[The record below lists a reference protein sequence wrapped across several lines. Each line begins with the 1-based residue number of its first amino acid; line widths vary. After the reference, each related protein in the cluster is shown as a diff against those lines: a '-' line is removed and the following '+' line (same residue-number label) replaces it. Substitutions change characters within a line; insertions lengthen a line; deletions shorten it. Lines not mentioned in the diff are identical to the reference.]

1 MQGMLEHL
9 LERHVSLQ
17 WRGFLEALAGE
28 FTDQLDRGELRQLM
42 ARIGMRFAAAHPLG
56 PCESTDDL
64 AVALNT
70 RWRDAQWGYA
80 ELSDEHDFL
89 RIVHYAAPL
98 RAFGDGH
105 LAWSSAFLQGVY
117 QGWFDSVGATG
128 LRVAVQDGD
137 PPDDSR
143 IELRVA
149 RAKS

>member
-9 LERHVSLQ
+9 LERQVSIQ

-28 FTDQLDRGELRQLM
+28 FTDQLDRDELRQLM

-64 AVALNT
+64 ADALNA
-70 RWRDAQWGYA
+70 RWRDMQWGYA

-98 RAFGDGH
+98 RAFGDGC
-105 LAWSSAFLQGVY
+105 LAWSSAFLEGAY

-128 LRVAVQDGD
+128 LRVTQDVA

-149 RAKS
+149 RAKN

>member
-1 MQGMLEHL
+1 MQGMLAHL
-9 LERHVSLQ
+9 LERHVSIQ

-28 FTDQLDRGELRQLM
+28 FADQLDRDELRQLM

-64 AVALNT
+64 ANGLNAH
-70 RWRDAQWGYA
+70 WRDRQWGYA

-89 RIVHYAAPL
+89 RVIHYAAPL
-98 RAFGDGH
+98 RAFGEDR
-105 LAWSSAFLQGVY
+105 LAWSSAFLEGVY

-128 LRVAVQDGD
+128 LRVTQEGV
-137 PPDDSR
+137 PTDDSR

-149 RAKS
+149 RAQN

>member
-9 LERHVSLQ
+9 LERQVSPQ

-28 FTDQLDRGELRQLM
+28 FTDQLDRDELRQLM
-42 ARIGMRFAAAHPLG
+42 ERVGLRFAAAHPLG

-64 AVALNT
+64 TNALNA
-70 RWRDAQWGYA
+70 RWRDMQWGYA
-80 ELSDEHDFL
+80 ELSDEHEFL

-98 RAFGDGH
+98 RALGNDH
-105 LAWSSAFLQGVY
+105 LAWSSAFLQGAY

-128 LRVAVQDGD
+128 LRVAQDIA
-137 PPDDSR
+137 PTDDSR

-149 RAKS
+149 RARN